1 MDWFL
6 ELAPEDQEFIKQ
18 FLLASGSL
26 KQLAKVYDVS
36 YPTVRTRVDRLI
48 EKIKVLAQTGGS
60 SFEAKVMQMVV
71 DDKLP
76 LASAKEIIR
85 SYQEE
90 KNE

>member
-6 ELAPEDQEFIKQ
+6 SLAPEDQEFIKQ

-48 EKIKVLAQTGGS
+48 EKVKVLSQAGAN
-60 SFEAKVMQMVV
+60 SFESKVLQMVV
-71 DDKLP
+71 DEKLP
-76 LASAKEIIR
+76 LASAKEIIK